1 MMFVLLS
8 LALAA
13 APLSASQKLAG
24 VEKGLSEIL
33 KHSASLE
40 DIVQPMVNEVHTALA
55 SKKEADCE
63 KVLAKFPKWR
73 EQMTK
78 RQTELT
84 EAGDSQRTALL
95 VSVLQNR
102 MGESIA
108 AQMDVVKSAD
118 FSGLP
123 VVDYVVEHSDGQT
136 PLVSLALKFLDEDEA
151 AQAKDAKDKVVRK
164 ADPAPKDELPK
175 DASLAAI
182 IAQLEKHEERAE
194 HAVDMLKTRE
204 QKLKAAFAEN
214 DKKQKAGTGL
224 NTPAGKFLEKK
235 EIRKLE
241 KRLAT
246 EQTTE
251 TALKT
256 AIEDIKKKDVKGLT
270 EAKNALQASM
280 AAMINEQQ
288 SQQGDFLHFLQ
299 TDAER
304 QPTGSFSC
312 PYCGA
317 QCVEKCR
324 TNEHKSYSACLTE
337 CIALN
342 PVEGK

>member
-1 MMFVLLS
+1 MLALLT

-13 APLSASQKLAG
+13 APVPASQKLVG
-24 VEKGLSEIL
+24 VEKGLSDIL
-33 KHSASLE
+33 KHSAALE
-40 DIVQPMVNEVHTALA
+40 DIVQPMVNEVHAAIA

-63 KVLAKFPKWR
+63 KVLSKFPEWR
-73 EQMTK
+73 KEMTK
-78 RQTELT
+78 RQTDLT
-84 EAGDSQRTALL
+84 ESGDSQRTALL

-102 MGESIA
+102 MGESVA

-118 FSGLP
+118 FAGLP
-123 VVDYVVEHSDGQT
+123 VVDFVVKHSDGET
-136 PLVSLALKFLDEDEA
+136 PLVSLCLKFLDEGEA
-151 AQAKDAKDKVVRK
+151 AQQADQNATVPVRK
-164 ADPAPKDELPK
+164 AEEPELPK

-194 HAVDMLKTRE
+194 HTVEMLKTRE
-204 QKLKAAFAEN
+204 QKLKAVFEEN
-214 DKKQKAGTGL
+214 NKKQKAGTGL
-224 NTPAGKFLEKK
+224 NTAAGKFLEKK
-235 EIRKLE
+235 EVRKLD

-246 EQTTE
+246 EETTE
-251 TALKT
+251 KALKT
-256 AIEDIKKKDVKGLT
+256 AIEDIKHKDIKGLT

-280 AAMINEQQ
+280 AAMVNEAQ

-304 QPTGSFSC
+304 QPTGSFAC

-324 TNEHKSYSACLTE
+324 NNEHKSYSACLTE

-342 PVEGK
+342 PVEKK

>member
-1 MMFVLLS
+1 MFALLS

-13 APLSASQKLAG
+13 APLTATQKLQG
-24 VEKGLSEIL
+24 VEKGLSDIV
-33 KHSASLE
+33 KHSAALSDLVE
-40 DIVQPMVNEVHTALA
+40 PMVNEVHAAIET
-55 SKKEADCE
+55 KKEAECE
-63 KVLAKFPKWR
+63 KVLAKFPAWR
-73 EQMTK
+73 KQMTK
-78 RQTELT
+78 RQEELQS
-84 EAGDSQRTALL
+84 AGDSQRTALL

-118 FSGLP
+118 FEGLP
-123 VVDYVVEHSDGQT
+123 VVDYVVKNSDGET
-136 PLVSLALKFLDEDEA
+136 PLVQLALKFLDNEEGKSA
-151 AQAKDAKDKVVRK
+151 PAEKVVRK
-164 ADPAPKDELPK
+164 AEPAEAPLPK

-182 IAQLEKHEERAE
+182 IAQLEKHEQRAE
-194 HAVDMLKTRE
+194 HTVDMLKTRE
-204 QKLKAAFAEN
+204 DKLKKAFEETN
-214 DKKQKAGTGL
+214 KKQKAGTGL
-224 NTPAGKFLEKK
+224 NTPEGKFLEKK
-235 EIRKLE
+235 ELRKIE

-246 EQTTE
+246 EETTE
-251 TALKT
+251 KALKT

-270 EAKNALQASM
+270 EAKDALQASM

-299 TDAER
+299 TDASR

-324 TNEHKSYSACLTE
+324 ENEHKSYSACLTE